1 MEKEIN
7 KILADAQSGN
17 AESQYLIGL
26 HYENEGNINE
36 AFLWYERAATQGY
49 VYGINAVAM
58 YHLKGMAVEPDV
70 YKAIALWENI
80 AEELPTAKVNL
91 GQIYLEGQGCP
102 QDIRKGIELL
112 RQAADSGEGLS
123 ALTMGHIYLKG
134 LYGIPVIY
142 KEAVKWF
149 ERAYELGID
158 DSVEFLCDLYGGI
171 HSRSVR
177 DKVKYRYWSN
187 IRKGLEKSRFANES
201 DTLVLEESDGR
212 QYVLIDGKKVY
223 VDILVAE
230 TFIINPDPSVYTEVE
245 HIDGDMSNNAASNL
259 RWVKRS
265 KTIEINSYP
274 L

>member
-1 MEKEIN
+1 MKKEIN

-91 GQIYLEGQGCP
+91 GQIYLEGQGCS

-134 LYGIPVIY
+134 LI
-142 KEAVKWF
+142 W
-149 ERAYELGID
+149 
-158 DSVEFLCDLYGGI
+158 DSG
-171 HSRSVR
+171 
-177 DKVKYRYWSN
+177 
-187 IRKGLEKSRFANES
+187 
-201 DTLVLEESDGR
+201 
-212 QYVLIDGKKVY
+212 
-223 VDILVAE
+223 
-230 TFIINPDPSVYTEVE
+230 
-245 HIDGDMSNNAASNL
+245 HI
-259 RWVKRS
+259 
-265 KTIEINSYP
+265 
-274 L
+274 